1 MILRR
6 EYLEKIKTFIDGPM
20 IKVIT
25 GIRRSGKSYL
35 LKQII
40 QEIKTTRASESQICF
55 INKESLDF
63 DDIQNYKDLNNYV
76 KEFFAKGSSGK
87 KYLFIDEI
95 QDIHEWEKAIRS
107 FFAEDD
113 FDIYITGSNANL
125 LASELATYLSGR
137 YIEFSVYPLSFK
149 EFLEFRG
156 EHGSFEDEF
165 KLYLRYGGF
174 PALHLLP
181 MNDEAIFPS
190 LKAIYNTVVL
200 KDIISRNKIRDVA
213 LLEKIILFIM
223 DNQGSIF
230 SANSIAK
237 YLKSQ
242 QIKAGVDTIQNYLK
256 YIEASFLL
264 NKVRRYD
271 LKGKRHFEMKE
282 KYFLADHGIRNA
294 ILGFRETDISGTLE
308 NIVYLELLRRG
319 YTVDIGELDAGEI
332 DFVATKAEQ
341 KIYIQVCFQ
350 LNSQETIEREFK
362 PLLKINDHYP
372 KLIIS
377 SDQFFTAKDSHGVDR
392 INIINFL
399 LERTIVTWATEI
411 PGCDTE
417 RH

>member
-1 MILRR
+1 MILRQ
-6 EYLEKIKTFIDGPM
+6 EYLEKIKAFIDGPM

-40 QEIKTTRASESQICF
+40 DEIKSTKKIPESQICF
-55 INKESLDF
+55 TNKELLEF
-63 DDIQNYKDLNNYV
+63 DSIQNYQDLNAYV
-76 KEFFAKGSSGK
+76 QDFFAENQSCK

-95 QDIHEWEKAIRS
+95 QDIEQWEKAIRS
-107 FFAEDD
+107 FFAEGD

-125 LASELATYLSGR
+125 LSSELATYLSGR
-137 YIEFSVYPLSFK
+137 YIEFTVYPLSFK

-156 EHGSFEDEF
+156 EYQSLEEEF

-190 LKAIYNTVVL
+190 LRAIYNTVVL
-200 KDIISRNKIRDVA
+200 KDIVSRNKIRDVT
-213 LLEKIILFIM
+213 LLEKIIVFIM

-242 QIKAGVDTIQNYLK
+242 KIKVGVDTIQNYLK

-264 NKVRRYD
+264 HKVLRYD
-271 LKGKRHFEMKE
+271 IKGKRHFEMKE

-294 ILGFRETDISGTLE
+294 ILGFRETDISGSLE

-319 YTVDIGELDAGEI
+319 YKVDVGELDEGEV
-332 DFVATKAEQ
+332 DFVATRAEER
-341 KIYIQVCFQ
+341 IYVQVCYQ
-350 LNSQETIEREFK
+350 LNSQETIDREYK
-362 PLLKINDHYP
+362 PLLKIRDHYR

-392 INIINFL
+392 VNIINFL
-399 LERTIVTWATEI
+399 LDRNIVSCATQI
-411 PGCDTE
+411 PE
-417 RH
+417 SA